1 MAPMART
8 QFEGRLTAEDLLRPG
23 NPYPKHCEL
32 WDGTLYAAEPSGG
45 PAEVVGARLIAAL
58 SHHVDAAGLGW
69 VVGSNQGFLLA
80 RDPDRVLSPDAAFV
94 SIASLPTLPARGFI
108 DRAPDFAAEIRSPDD
123 TARALHA
130 KAGVWL
136 GHRVRVVWAIDPI
149 ERTVTVYGPG
159 ADPAVVRE
167 PDAADAAPVLPGF
180 CVSLVGLF
188 RGVPR

>member
-1 MAPMART
+1 MAPMRRT
-8 QFEGRLTAEDLLRPG
+8 RFDGPLTAEDLLRPG

-58 SHHVDAAGLGW
+58 SHHADAAGLGW

-80 RDPDRVLSPDAAFV
+80 RDPDRVLSPDVAFV
-94 SIASLPTLPARGFI
+94 SFATLPTLPARGFI
-108 DRAPDFAAEIRSPDD
+108 DHAPDFAAEIRSPDD
-123 TARALHA
+123 SARALHA

-136 GHRVRVVWAIDPI
+136 GHRVQVVWAIDPI
-149 ERTVTVYGPG
+149 ERTVTVYRPG
-159 ADPAVVRE
+159 ADPTVVLE
-167 PDAADAAPVLPGF
+167 PDAADAAPVLPDF
-180 CVSLVGLF
+180 AVSLVGLF